1 MCTDDVQL
9 WPDEKLLVLMQSD
22 DQAAFEQIYNRYWS
36 KLYLS
41 AYNIVR
47 DRQAAEDI
55 VQDVLVSLWMRRN
68 SLVVDSL
75 NSYLYTA
82 VRYQVFKIIRA
93 GQMREAHSYVIENPA
108 VVNVGESAL
117 MTADMDRLLEKGVT
131 ELPEKCRQI
140 FLLSRKK
147 HLSTKEIANWLGI
160 APKTV
165 ENQITIALNRL
176 RTTLG
181 DFLLWTAVSFING
194 WF

>member
-9 WPDEKLLVLMQSD
+9 WPDEKLLVLMQAD

-82 VRYQVFKIIRA
+82 VRYQVFKVIRA
-93 GQMREAHSYVIENPA
+93 GQIREAHSYAIENPA

-117 MTADMDRLLEKGVT
+117 MAADMDRLLDKGVT

-140 FLLSRKK
+140 FMLSRKK